1 MPIRKGRIKGA
12 GSCSHVE
19 DISGKPDTA
28 SPDDDI
34 SRLHK
39 ENARLN
45 FRVAQLERMLSL
57 QPQTGL
63 PTHFRL
69 ELELEETI
77 NDFRRRGD
85 ARGFTILIVQL
96 GDNFSA
102 VRKTLKSSVSEWI
115 LYETGCRI
123 QSLMEP
129 GDSVFH
135 THESEFVLILP
146 GRKDK
151 ALQNFLRRLIAR
163 LDEPHIFSGFNIAIR
178 AAMGAAYWPEHG
190 EDRSDILHR
199 ADIAAGAAVEG
210 HKSFVLFKPEQLA
223 RALEK
228 VELQSAI
235 IRALESAG
243 LDRLG
248 DQFMLYY
255 QPKIFLSAVSD
266 DTIEVDHIEAEA
278 LLRWRH
284 PQKGLI
290 GPVTFIPLAE
300 ETGLILPLGK
310 WLIYQCARRLAA
322 WDAEGQ
328 NVTGAS
334 INLAINL
341 SARQFRSQEVFD
353 TISSALASTGLSGDR
368 LTVEL
373 TETSLFENPDETR
386 GILENFTTLGVKISV
401 DDFGTGYSSLSHLHR
416 FPLNELKIDR
426 LFIEHLTTNHH
437 DEIIVSSL
445 ISIAKGLGL
454 TLVAE
459 GVDKPEALKKLW
471 DMGCSGFQG
480 YLIAKPLPPEEFI
493 AFCDKVKADGMR
505 IRIK

>member
-1 MPIRKGRIKGA
+1 
-12 GSCSHVE
+12 VE
-19 DISGKPDTA
+19 DITGKPDTT
-28 SPDDDI
+28 SPDDDMDHL
-34 SRLHK
+34 RK
-39 ENARLN
+39 ENARLTY
-45 FRVAQLERMLSL
+45 RVAQLERMMSL

-77 NDFRRRGD
+77 NDFRQRGDRRG
-85 ARGFTILIVQL
+85 FSLLIIQL
-96 GDNFSA
+96 GDNFAA

-123 QSLMEP
+123 QSLLEP
-129 GDSVFH
+129 GDQVFH
-135 THESEFVLILP
+135 TYESEFVLILP

-151 ALQNFLRRLIAR
+151 ALESFIRRLIAR

-178 AAMGAAYWPEHG
+178 ATMGAAYWPEHG
-190 EDRSDILHR
+190 EERSDILHR
-199 ADIAAGAAVEG
+199 ADIAAGAAVEAR
-210 HKSFVLFKPEQLA
+210 KSFVLFRPEQLSY
-223 RALEK
+223 ALEK

-248 DQFMLYY
+248 DQFMLYF
-255 QPKIFLSAVSD
+255 QPKLFLSSVSGD
-266 DTIEVDHIEAEA
+266 FVDVEHIETEA

-284 PQKGLI
+284 PMKGLI
-290 GPVTFIPLAE
+290 GPTTFIPLAE

-322 WDAEGQ
+322 WDAEGR
-328 NVTGAS
+328 NVRGAS

-341 SARQFRSQEVFD
+341 SARQFRSQEVYD
-353 TISSALASTGLSGDR
+353 TIASALAGSGLAGDR

-373 TETSLFENPDETR
+373 TETSLFENPEETR
-386 GILENFTTLGVKISV
+386 LILDNFASLGVKISV

-416 FPLNELKIDR
+416 FPLDELKIDR
-426 LFIEHLTTNHH
+426 LFIENLTTNHH

-445 ISIAKGLGL
+445 VSIAKGLGL

-480 YLIAKPLPPEEFI
+480 YLFAKPLPPDEFI
-493 AFCDKVKADGMR
+493 VFCDKVKADGMR